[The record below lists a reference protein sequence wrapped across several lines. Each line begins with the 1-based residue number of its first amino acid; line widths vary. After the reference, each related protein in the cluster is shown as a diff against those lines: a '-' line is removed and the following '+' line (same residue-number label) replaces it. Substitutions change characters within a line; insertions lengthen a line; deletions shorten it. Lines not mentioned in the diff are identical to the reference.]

1 MPKHQGLY
9 FQQWDHCARCGFTFP
24 LGQLMTQKGLLLD
37 SKCMDNLDV
46 ELRPAVIAE
55 ILSDT
60 QETSNE
66 KEDVYS
72 DPNELIF

>member
-1 MPKHQGLY
+1 
-9 FQQWDHCARCGFTFP
+9 
-24 LGQLMTQKGLLLD
+24 MTHKGLLLD